1 LKYTWINGYFSNK
14 AYQIAEETLGL
25 LREIKKIRRS
35 TLYGRVQYY
44 EFFHAYL
51 QVLSACISP
60 FKGLKVVDHIALI
73 LEHSLLS
80 GLNDFQQK
88 EKVNILY
95 LNEKEICMQNEL
107 SWTNDLCL
115 HIMSHC
121 ALDVLENPETLDYPT
136 QYI

>member
-1 LKYTWINGYFSNK
+1 MSRCLKYTWINGYFSNK

-25 LREIKKIRRS
+25 LREIKKKFGGQRFMVASNTMSSSMPI
-35 TLYGRVQYY
+35 YK
-44 EFFHAYL
+44 
-51 QVLSACISP
+51 VLSACISP

-121 ALDVLENPETLDYPT
+121 ALDV
-136 QYI
+136 

>member
-1 LKYTWINGYFSNK
+1 LVFYAKS
-14 AYQIAEETLGL
+14 
-25 LREIKKIRRS
+25 KKIRRS

-88 EKVNILY
+88 E
-95 LNEKEICMQNEL
+95 ICMQNEL